1 MFVPHQG
8 RSILREAA
16 DVEYLHTKE
25 GIASL
30 RDLIRRVMRM
40 SPDRIVIGKVR
51 GAEALDLL
59 EAWNVGHSGGG
70 STIRANS
77 AQKVLVPGLVPGA
90 RLLRTE
96 ADIPNKASHFV

>member
-16 DVEYLHTKE
+16 DEEYLHTKK

-59 EAWNVGHSGGG
+59 EAWNVGH
-70 STIRANS
+70 
-77 AQKVLVPGLVPGA
+77 LVPGA

-96 ADIPNKASHFV
+96 ADIPNKASHRVSLRK